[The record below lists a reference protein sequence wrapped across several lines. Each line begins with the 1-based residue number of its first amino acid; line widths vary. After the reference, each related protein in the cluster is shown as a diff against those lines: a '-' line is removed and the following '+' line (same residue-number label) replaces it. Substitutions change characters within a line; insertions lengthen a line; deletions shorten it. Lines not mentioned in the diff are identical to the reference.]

1 VQHEGLYVRGV
12 AAFCAALKGQGE
24 PAATALDGIRSL
36 AAALAVA
43 EACRTGALVRVPEL
57 EV

>member
-1 VQHEGLYVRGV
+1 VR
-12 AAFCAALKGQGE
+12 GQGE

-43 EACRTGALVRVPEL
+43 EACRTGSLVRIPEL
-57 EV
+57 TL